1 MLNPVQP
8 ATQQVPVRKSSIKL
22 AELKIQP
29 FDGDVFKWR
38 EFWDLFKVN
47 YHHNANLSNTE
58 KYSYLRHYLTGR
70 ALQAV
75 VGLEATDDSYPKAVK
90 NLEDLYGSHNIAI
103 QAHMSLQTTQS
114 ADYGG
119 RRCSSQPSTSA
130 LAAGSRRASPPP
142 AQNGIVPCM
151 FCDATTH
158 PSFKYSLKT
167 KERKEAMR
175 RGGRCFICTKRGHRA
190 YECNENRKCIQ
201 CNGEHHVFICEAT
214 GATPPSTEQ
223 RQTSRST
230 SLTTTANDNGD
241 IVLKTMTLTIFGPT
255 KILEFRCLLDA
266 GSHRSYISTN
276 ASKLLGLQPI
286 GQEKLRISGF
296 GGKSSTKSLQRVQ
309 IGLGEFNGSQPKI
322 RITCLETERICEP
335 IFPLTNRPW
344 IEQMERKQ
352 LKLAEDPVLKAS
364 GEKNGNIDLLIGTEH
379 YYRILTGFQSRLSA
393 TLMAVQSIFGWFVHG
408 VINNNKASEPQS
420 AVTLVLPAQ
429 PEETERPE
437 DMLASL
443 FEMDGLETSEEY
455 STTTDPAVKHFKSTV
470 QKKEGRYFVNLP
482 WKEEHQ
488 PLPTNEGPAKQQ
500 VKSLIQRLKKQ
511 PKILQGYHELIT
523 DHLARGFVEEVS
535 REEQLNPSGVV
546 HTIPHHAVIRM
557 DKVSTKIRA
566 VFNASFGSPS
576 LNDSLHSGPNLVPP
590 MLDVVIRF
598 RQEKIALV
606 ADIEKAFLQI
616 RLAEVDRN
624 AVRFFWV
631 EDPQAS
637 DLKYKLYRWKSVVFG
652 VTSSPFQLA
661 AVLNHH

>member
-38 EFWDLFKVN
+38 DFWDLFKVN

-158 PSFKYSLKT
+158 RSFKCSMKT

-223 RQTSRST
+223 RQ
-230 SLTTTANDNGD
+230 
-241 IVLKTMTLTIFGPT
+241 
-255 KILEFRCLLDA
+255 
-266 GSHRSYISTN
+266 
-276 ASKLLGLQPI
+276 
-286 GQEKLRISGF
+286 
-296 GGKSSTKSLQRVQ
+296 
-309 IGLGEFNGSQPKI
+309 
-322 RITCLETERICEP
+322 
-335 IFPLTNRPW
+335 
-344 IEQMERKQ
+344 
-352 LKLAEDPVLKAS
+352 
-364 GEKNGNIDLLIGTEH
+364 
-379 YYRILTGFQSRLSA
+379 
-393 TLMAVQSIFGWFVHG
+393 
-408 VINNNKASEPQS
+408 
-420 AVTLVLPAQ
+420 
-429 PEETERPE
+429 
-437 DMLASL
+437 
-443 FEMDGLETSEEY
+443 
-455 STTTDPAVKHFKSTV
+455 
-470 QKKEGRYFVNLP
+470 
-482 WKEEHQ
+482 
-488 PLPTNEGPAKQQ
+488 
-500 VKSLIQRLKKQ
+500 
-511 PKILQGYHELIT
+511 
-523 DHLARGFVEEVS
+523 
-535 REEQLNPSGVV
+535 
-546 HTIPHHAVIRM
+546 
-557 DKVSTKIRA
+557 
-566 VFNASFGSPS
+566 
-576 LNDSLHSGPNLVPP
+576 
-590 MLDVVIRF
+590 
-598 RQEKIALV
+598 
-606 ADIEKAFLQI
+606 
-616 RLAEVDRN
+616 
-624 AVRFFWV
+624 
-631 EDPQAS
+631 
-637 DLKYKLYRWKSVVFG
+637 
-652 VTSSPFQLA
+652 
-661 AVLNHH
+661 